1 MRAFCLALL
10 VLAVLPFPGL
20 YAQDVGLNLG
30 ITPASAVVQDTASH
44 NVDVTATYAG
54 KRPVIYEF
62 WATWCENCRALLPRM
77 EAAYQKYSGRMD
89 FVVVG
94 VGVNQTLNSVKR
106 HLAQHPLPFHFYY
119 DNTGAAVRAFE
130 APATSYIV
138 VLNAQ
143 GRVVYTGLGPDQD
156 IDAALR
162 RGL

>member
-1 MRAFCLALL
+1 VRFLATVAILSVIASAEL
-10 VLAVLPFPGL
+10 R
-20 YAQDVGLNLG
+20 AQDVGLNLG
-30 ITPASAVVQDTASH
+30 VAPASAVVQDTALRS
-44 NVDVTATYAG
+44 VDITATYAG
-54 KRPVIYEF
+54 KRPVLYEF
-62 WATWCENCRALLPRM
+62 WATWCENCAALLPRM
-77 EAAYQKYSGRMD
+77 EAAYQKYSGRVD

-94 VGVNQTLNSVKR
+94 VGVNQTLNSMKR
-106 HLAQHPLPFHFYY
+106 HLAQHPLPFRFYY